1 MSAPDIHLPDD
12 ESDGSAGP
20 RIGTFREELREMPK
34 LQRGVI
40 YCALFC
46 FALLLLQCLL
56 VMPVILIKYGWG
68 YNAG

>member
-1 MSAPDIHLPDD
+1 MADTPIELPEDGGD
-12 ESDGSAGP
+12 ETTGL

-40 YCALFC
+40 YASLFC
-46 FALLLLQCLL
+46 FTLLLLQCLL

>member
-1 MSAPDIHLPDD
+1 MSVSLPDAHDGD
-12 ESDGSAGP
+12 EPGGL
-20 RIGTFREELREMPK
+20 RVGTFREELRELPR

-40 YCALFC
+40 YASLFC

-56 VMPVILIKYGWG
+56 IMPVILIKYGWG